1 MDSVKKN
8 VTVFGSSR
16 PLEGSEDFRVA
27 YEVGREL
34 ALAGFTVCNGGYGG
48 TMTASAKGAKEAGG
62 STIGVTTHIFPKAA
76 NRWIEKEIRVDK
88 FEERLFNLIQLGEA
102 YVVLKGGTGTLL
114 ELAYVWETMNKGF
127 LEKKPIVVVGA
138 FWDRVVDTLRGESK
152 WDGEGECTK
161 LILRA
166 MTPREVVERIG

>member
-1 MDSVKKN
+1 MEGKKRI

-16 PLEGSEDFRVA
+16 PLEGSEDFLIA
-27 YEVGREL
+27 YDLGREL

-48 TMTASAKGAKEAGG
+48 TMAASAKGATEAGG
-62 STIGVTTHIFPKAA
+62 STIGVTTHIFPKTA
-76 NRWIEKEIRVDK
+76 NRWIEKEIRVEK
-88 FEERLFNLIQLGEA
+88 FEERLFNLIRLGEA

-138 FWDRVVDTLRGESK
+138 FWDRVVETLRAEMM
-152 WDGEGECTK
+152 WDGEGDCTN

-166 MTPREVVERIG
+166 TTPKEVVELIG